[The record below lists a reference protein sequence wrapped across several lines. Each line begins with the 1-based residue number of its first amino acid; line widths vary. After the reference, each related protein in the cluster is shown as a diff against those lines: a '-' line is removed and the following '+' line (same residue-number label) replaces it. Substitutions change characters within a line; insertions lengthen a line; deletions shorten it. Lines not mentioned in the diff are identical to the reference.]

1 MKVSTT
7 QEHLVDET
15 RRPKSY
21 FGKQIL
27 WIKQMINRSKR
38 RLILNDNHTD
48 QHQFAIQPLD
58 TKISVTTTEAMI
70 QTQTQ
75 TRSWKDQ
82 TSHDLEQ
89 TPFQKKKL
97 DVHLSR
103 TPNSTIR
110 DR

>member
-1 MKVSTT
+1 M
-7 QEHLVDET
+7 D
-15 RRPKSY
+15 P
-21 FGKQIL
+21 
-27 WIKQMINRSKR
+27 KR

-82 TSHDLEQ
+82 TSHDLEHIVKKNASANMHNIN
-89 TPFQKKKL
+89 TTKFSAQK
-97 DVHLSR
+97 VYPS
-103 TPNSTIR
+103 TESNNSNESPL
-110 DR
+110 